1 MPGMSQV
8 IYDHGVTEGISQ
20 GISQG
25 ILQGEERKK
34 EDNIRQLAEY
44 FMSKDD
50 KLSEEEALNMA
61 RGILK

>member
-8 IYDHGVTEGISQ
+8 IYDHGVTK

>member
-8 IYDHGVTEGISQ
+8 IYDRGVTE

-34 EDNIRQLAEY
+34 EDNISQLAEY